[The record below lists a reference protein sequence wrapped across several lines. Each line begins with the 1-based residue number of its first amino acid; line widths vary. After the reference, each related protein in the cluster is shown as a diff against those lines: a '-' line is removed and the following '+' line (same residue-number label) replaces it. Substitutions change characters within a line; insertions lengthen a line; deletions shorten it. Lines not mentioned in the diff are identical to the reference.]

1 MMTLWPSGLMAKE
14 IFSPFFFPIQ
24 SLGPSAL
31 PCVSVGPPHM
41 TVPIQLPWKWIHIQ
55 GLRASREQCWERERR
70 EDKEI
75 HIYPVIS
82 FIWSRFENNS
92 PVHLSLSDHIIRKWS
107 LQNINSI
114 SITGACGKTHWEL
127 NWPYH
132 NIWGAPGGFQI
143 FSVRGNQNQS
153 GSC

>member
-1 MMTLWPSGLMAKE
+1 MMALWPSGLMAKE
-14 IFSPFFFPIQ
+14 IFSPCFSIQ
-24 SLGPSAL
+24 SPGPSAL
-31 PCVSVGPPHM
+31 LRESVGPAHM
-41 TVPIQLPWKWIHIQ
+41 TVSIQLPWKWIHIQ
-55 GLRASREQCWERERR
+55 GLRESLRESGG
-70 EDKEI
+70 KTKK
-75 HIYPVIS
+75 YTFTPVIS

-114 SITGACGKTHWEL
+114 SITEACSKTHRAV

-143 FSVRGNQNQS
+143 FPVRGNQS
-153 GSC
+153 SRGSC

>member
-14 IFSPFFFPIQ
+14 IFSPFFQFNHP
-24 SLGPSAL
+24 GH
-31 PCVSVGPPHM
+31 PPRCANLLAPTHDSTNSITLKM
-41 TVPIQLPWKWIHIQ
+41 DTYSGSKSKPGTML
-55 GLRASREQCWERERR
+55 RERR